1 MVPDLYLSNARSRCL
16 GVMVWAISRGKAS
29 EFWAISHGKGEWML
43 DTHIDKRINIE
54 LKLLVDLVLELH
66 IQRLFDLGEA
76 AVTWAVFSR
85 I

>member
-1 MVPDLYLSNARSRCL
+1 
-16 GVMVWAISRGKAS
+16 
-29 EFWAISHGKGEWML
+29 ML